1 MTTLDNMENQDASKK
16 NNDRA
21 GSDRMVK
28 SQEQTP
34 GAIVTGEGITTHEV
48 ERSRNPVR
56 PRPGG
61 RVDARQCQTIDRRYD
76 EALKILDT
84 YFGAHN
90 V

>member
-1 MTTLDNMENQDASKK
+1 MTIKETHDASKK

-21 GSDRMVK
+21 GSDRMVELE
-28 SQEQTP
+28 EQTP
-34 GAIVTGEGITTHEV
+34 GAIVTGEGIATHEAQ
-48 ERSRNPVR
+48 RSRNPVR

-61 RVDARQCQTIDRRYD
+61 RVDARQCQTIDRRYG

>member
-1 MTTLDNMENQDASKK
+1 MTIKETHDASKK

-21 GSDRMVK
+21 RPDRMVELE
-28 SQEQTP
+28 EQTP

-84 YFGAHN
+84 YFGANN

>member
-1 MTTLDNMENQDASKK
+1 MTTFDNMENDNASKK

-21 GSDRMVK
+21 GSDRMVELE
-28 SQEQTP
+28 EQTP
-34 GAIVTGEGITTHEV
+34 GAIVTGEGIATHEV
-48 ERSRNPVR
+48 ERSRDPVR

-61 RVDARQCQTIDRRYD
+61 RVDARQCQTIDRRKE